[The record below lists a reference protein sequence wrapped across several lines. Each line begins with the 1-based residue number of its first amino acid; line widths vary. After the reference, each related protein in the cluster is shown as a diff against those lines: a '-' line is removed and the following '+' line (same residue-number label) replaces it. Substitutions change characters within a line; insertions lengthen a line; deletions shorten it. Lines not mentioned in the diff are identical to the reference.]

1 MSRILK
7 YLTVG
12 LIILIFG
19 IWIYLNRERGNPVE
33 NFNYF
38 HNTFNEKYALF
49 ELKSIDWDSIYNYYS
64 EKINEKTTDD
74 ELFSILQEILSKLDD
89 RHCYIYRFNQ
99 IYFSGFGLQDL
110 NYLNLLSFDFRF
122 KTEDFSLKLIETK
135 YLKKS
140 FDKSLKV
147 YSTLPPIGIRNIFTT
162 GWLNDSIAYLH
173 MTEMSNRANDVHN
186 TIVEFHD
193 KYKDAKGFV
202 VDIRDNIG
210 GYSLPVKELAE
221 IFVEKESIYAIS
233 RLRNSDSTNAF
244 KEPEYWKI
252 KPNTERRISKKPIAL
267 LINKN
272 TQSAAELFTLMMKNV
287 PNVKLIGSRTS
298 GIFGDTQIGKLPNG
312 WEYRLSVRKTNDA
325 KDIPLEGIG
334 INPDKFIDNRKF
346 IEINEDRVLE
356 SAINYILTFN
366 ETTEKNNYVP

>member
-1 MSRILK
+1 MTKFSNILIA
-7 YLTVG
+7 G
-12 LIILIFG
+12 LIILIAGF
-19 IWIYLNRERGNPVE
+19 WIFLNRERGNPID

-49 ELKSIDWDSIYNYYS
+49 DIKNIDWDSIYNCYS
-64 EKINEKTTDD
+64 VKISEKTTDD

-89 RHCYIYRFNQ
+89 RHSYIYRFNQ
-99 IYFSGFGLQDL
+99 IYFSGFELQDL

-147 YSTLPPIGIRNIFTT
+147 YSTLPPIGIRNVFTT

-173 MTEMSNRANDVHN
+173 MTEMSIKANEVHN
-186 TIVEFHD
+186 SIVEFYD
-193 KYKDAKGFV
+193 KYKNAKGFV

-221 IFVEKESIYAIS
+221 IFMDKENVYAIS
-233 RLRNSDSTNAF
+233 RLRNHDSTNAF

-252 KPNTERRISKKPIAL
+252 KPNAERRISKKPIAL

-272 TQSAAELFTLMMKNV
+272 TQSAAELFTLMMKKA
-287 PNVKLIGSRTS
+287 PNVKLIGSTTS
-298 GIFGDTQIGKLPNG
+298 GIFGDTQTGKLPNG

-325 KDIPLEGIG
+325 NDIPLEGIG
-334 INPDKFIDNRKF
+334 INPDQFIDNREF

-356 SAINYILTFN
+356 SAVDF
-366 ETTEKNNYVP
+366 